1 MLEDSE
7 RAENDQGS
15 FEGEGFSF
23 SITNLMMLQFDFLKT
38 VFIASIGKNE
48 HKKRK
53 LPKSVFKLRYY
64 SICMLT
70 S

>member
-23 SITNLMMLQFDFLKT
+23 SITNLMMLQFDFFLNCIYCFSRKKWTQKKKT
-38 VFIASIGKNE
+38 A
-48 HKKRK
+48 
-53 LPKSVFKLRYY
+53 
-64 SICMLT
+64 
-70 S
+70 